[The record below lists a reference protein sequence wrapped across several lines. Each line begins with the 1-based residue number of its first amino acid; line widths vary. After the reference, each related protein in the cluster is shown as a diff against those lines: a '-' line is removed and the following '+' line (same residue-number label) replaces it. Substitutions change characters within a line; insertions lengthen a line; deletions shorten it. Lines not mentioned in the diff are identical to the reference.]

1 MNKIISRLNILLV
14 FLTLTNILM
23 AQANANNSKSES
35 IGFSFKTKAGVPP
48 IPAPNV
54 SVQAVFFKNR
64 DMKVAGL
71 LYTPKNIVKGKMY
84 SAIVVGHPFNGVKE
98 QTSGLHAAMLAE
110 LGYVALAYDATH
122 YGESDGEPRQE
133 EVISDRVEDFSAA
146 LDYLTTLSYVDKD
159 HIGLLG
165 VCASGGYSLAVA
177 QQDARF
183 KAIATVNMFDM
194 GRAMREGP
202 FGTPADILKA
212 VGEQRTK
219 EANGEQLKLIQPIPL
234 VADDNMPPLLKEF
247 VDYYTTS
254 RGKHPRNLGLFSFRS
269 LSRLVNFY
277 PLDHIETISPR
288 PILFIIGEK
297 AQSRFFT
304 DEAYLKAA
312 QPKELF
318 VVPGANH
325 TDLYDQQKYMAVEFK
340 KLDEYFGKYL
350 GK

>member
-1 MNKIISRLNILLV
+1 MKLNVAMIIAFVVIV
-14 FLTLTNILM
+14 FTNTLF
-23 AQANANNSKSES
+23 AQETIKD
-35 IGFSFKTKAGVPP
+35 GYKFQTRVGVPP

-54 SVQAVFFKNR
+54 MVEEVTFLNR

-71 LYTPKNIVKGKMY
+71 LYSPKEKVAGKKY

-122 YGESDGEPRQE
+122 YGESEGEPRQE

-146 LDYLTTLSYVDKD
+146 LDYLTTLDYVDQD
-159 HIGLLG
+159 RIGILG
-165 VCASGGYSLAVA
+165 VCASGGYSLAAA

-183 KAIATVNMFDM
+183 KAVATVSMFNM
-194 GRAMREGP
+194 GKAMREGP

-219 EANGEQLKLIQPIPL
+219 EANGEPLKLIQPVPL
-234 VADDNMPPLLKEF
+234 VVDANTPPLLKEF
-247 VDYYTTS
+247 VDYYITP
-254 RGKHPRNLGLFSFRS
+254 RGKHPRNLMLFSYRS
-269 LSRLVNFY
+269 LARLVNFY
-277 PLDHIETISPR
+277 PLDHIETVSPR

-297 AQSRFFT
+297 ADSRFFA
-304 DEAYLKAA
+304 DEAYSKAIE
-312 QPKELF
+312 PKELF
-318 VVPGANH
+318 IVPGANH

-340 KLDEYFGKYL
+340 KLDEFFSKYL